1 MKHYEKLIELGCFSR
16 QMLAETVGSEPAAA
30 STIYEYLKKG
40 YIERVRHD
48 LYTVISLETKQ
59 PVLSRYQIG
68 ASLFPDACI
77 THHSAFEVF
86 GYANQAFYETYVS
99 TKSRFPDFDYN
110 GISYRRVSPK
120 RNAVTTMHG
129 TVPVT
134 SLEQT
139 VVDSISDFE
148 KIGGLEETLRCMLLI
163 PALNS
168 TKLLAVLKQYNNGF
182 LYQKTGYLLQELN
195 SSFALPIAFFEE
207 CAKFVPVGKR
217 YFIKE
222 KDGLIFHAQWKLY
235 APASIR
241 SFIDKGV
248 HDYDAI

>member
-16 QMLAETVGSEPAAA
+16 QKLAETLGSEPAAA

-86 GYANQAFYETYVS
+86 GYANQVFYETYVS
-99 TKSRFPDFDYN
+99 TKSRFSDFVYN
-110 GISYRRVSPK
+110 GVSYHRASPK
-120 RNAVTTMHG
+120 KNAVTTMHG
-129 TVPVT
+129 AVPVT

-148 KIGGLEETLRCMLLI
+148 KIGGLEETLRCIALI

-168 TKLLAVLKQYNNGF
+168 AKLLHVLKQYDNGF
-182 LYQKTGYLLQELN
+182 LYQKTGYLLQEL
-195 SSFALPIAFFEE
+195 STSLTLPAAFFDE
-207 CAKFVPVGKR
+207 CAKHVPSGKR
-217 YFIKE
+217 YLTKE
-222 KDGLIFHAQWKLY
+222 KTGLVFHERWKLY

-241 SFIDKGV
+241 SITDKGV
-248 HDYDAI
+248 NDYDAI